1 MDMVS
6 SFGAKD
12 SVQKAAVAEKP
23 QNGDKEPFMVPW
35 NVDVMLNTKVS
46 HGKVAETDIYN
57 LGGKLIIKD
66 GVLVLEQMGF
76 TCEAAKMQLTAMYR
90 SERKNHLF
98 TGIDFHLLDIEI
110 DKLIKMIP
118 QIDTIVPMLRYFAG
132 KGEFHL
138 AAETYLNS
146 NYDIKYSTLR
156 GASAIEGKNLVLIDN
171 ETFEKMAKMLLF
183 KKKTKNVVDSLA
195 VELTVFR
202 DEVELFPFLFSMDNY
217 QVVLQGKYNLSQSYK
232 IKAETISPVR
242 IGVDLLYSQAKGL
255 KLTKLKLLNL
265 QYSNLFKPEKQNATQ
280 KQVMELKKM
289 ISDALKANVKPQNN
303 P

>member
-1 MDMVS
+1 
-6 SFGAKD
+6 
-12 SVQKAAVAEKP
+12 
-23 QNGDKEPFMVPW
+23 
-35 NVDVMLNTKVS
+35 
-46 HGKVAETDIYN
+46 
-57 LGGKLIIKD
+57 
-66 GVLVLEQMGF
+66 
-76 TCEAAKMQLTAMYR
+76 
-90 SERKNHLF
+90 
-98 TGIDFHLLDIEI
+98 
-110 DKLIKMIP
+110 
-118 QIDTIVPMLRYFAG
+118 
-132 KGEFHL
+132 
-138 AAETYLNS
+138 
-146 NYDIKYSTLR
+146 
-156 GASAIEGKNLVLIDN
+156 
-171 ETFEKMAKMLLF
+171 MLLF

-202 DEVELFPFLFSMDNY
+202 DEVELFPFLLSMDNY

-232 IKAETISPVR
+232 IKAETISPIR